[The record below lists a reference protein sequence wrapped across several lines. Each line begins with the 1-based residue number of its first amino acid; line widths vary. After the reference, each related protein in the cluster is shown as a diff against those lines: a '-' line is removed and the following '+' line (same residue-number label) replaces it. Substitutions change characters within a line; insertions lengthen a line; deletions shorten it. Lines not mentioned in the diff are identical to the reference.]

1 MRVFDDESSLTLFIY
16 LALKGGVRFTPIIL
30 TEGRKITREK
40 VAKKSHHLHTT
51 GHKSTWTSI

>member
-1 MRVFDDESSLTLFIY
+1 MRVFDDDESLTLFTY

-30 TEGRKITREK
+30 TEGRKITRKK
-40 VAKKSHHLHTT
+40 VVKKSRHLHTT